1 MIARPRR
8 TVAHEILVLPVEP
21 GALED
26 VQNIV
31 HVEFRQAVRRHGAHK
46 VGVAAVVEI
55 VAGQHAID
63 VRVAARAQKVVDA
76 PAIVVDAVAGQA
88 VGGDGRH
95 WPQIGQGRPQAVEHR
110 HVRGLELAGARG
122 PQPLA
127 RIVEIPQVE
136 VADLRSLDRDDAKD
150 VARRHFPGPASTDR
164 DDEGFHQAATHCV
177 FRDPPVKRLVDLQRR
192 AGRRLIGRRKVLHGH
207 ALRWRPALISS
218 ARSGRSVVKT
228 STPRSNIL
236 AIAAA
241 SLQAQPPIPRPAWRT
256 FPTVDASST
265 LPRRPSMGTP
275 LLRARSITVR
285 RPISVWVSGV
295 TSQTW
300 RIGLPWRGTSAV
312 VPSWKLVITVRSSI
326 APALSAAMIR
336 AGWSG

>member
-31 HVEFRQAVRRHGAHK
+31 HVEFRQAVRRHGAHEI
-46 VGVAAVVEI
+46 GMAAVVEI
-55 VAGQHAID
+55 VAGEHAIY
-63 VRVAARAQKVVDA
+63 VRFAARPQKVVDA
-76 PAIVVDAVAGQA
+76 PAIIVDAVTGEA

-95 WPQIGQGRPQAVEHR
+95 RPQIGQGRPQAVEHR
-110 HVRGLELAGARG
+110 HVRGLELAGARR
-122 PQPLA
+122 PQSLA
-127 RIVEIPQVE
+127 RIVEVPQVE
-136 VADLRSLDRDDAKD
+136 IADLRPFDRDNAKD
-150 VARRHFPGPASTDR
+150 VTCRHFPGPAGADR
-164 DDEGFHQAATHCV
+164 DDEGLDQAAARRV
-177 FRDPPVKRLVDLQRR
+177 FRDPLIKRLVDIQRR
-192 AGRRLIGRRKVLHGH
+192 AGRRLIGRRKVLHDH
-207 ALRWRPALISS
+207 ALRWRPALMSI

-241 SLQAQPPIPRPAWRT
+241 SLQAQPPMPRPAFRMAA
-256 FPTVDASST
+256 TVGASST

-275 LLRARSITVR
+275 LLRARSITAA

-300 RIGLPWRGTSAV
+300 RIGVPWRG
-312 VPSWKLVITVRSSI
+312 
-326 APALSAAMIR
+326 
-336 AGWSG
+336 